1 MIWPEPWHFGQ
12 VWWTWK
18 RPLETRT
25 APWPWQVGQVLL
37 DVPGLQPVPWQ
48 DWHADLHRAAHGG
61 VLKRDFKLEAHV
73 VAADALLAGGTV
85 AAHAATAEDVAEDVA
100 EGALEVGAVHVAEPA
115 EAAGTARSAG
125 IHARLAVAVVGGA
138 LLVVGKH
145 GVGFTDFLELLFGDL
160 VTRIAVRMVLHGHA
174 AVGLLDVVGGSVLA
188 DAEHLVIIAIRH
200 YPIPAGSCPVFFLIF
215 SKLEKGRHRVSEPTL
230 RLMR

>member
-18 RPLETRT
+18 RPLETRRT
-25 APWPWQVGQVLL
+25 GLPRRAGLAARAVAGLAL
-37 DVPGLQPVPWQ
+37 VPGG
-48 DWHADLHRAAHGG
+48 HADLHRAAHGG

-73 VAADALLAGGTV
+73 VAADALLAGGTA

-100 EGALEVGAVHVAEPA
+100 EGALEVGAVHVAKA
-115 EAAGTARSAG
+115 TEAAGTAR
-125 IHARLAVAVVGGA
+125 HA
-138 LLVVGKH
+138 
-145 GVGFTDFLELLFGDL
+145 T
-160 VTRIAVRMVLHGHA
+160 I
-174 AVGLLDVVGGSVLA
+174 GLLDVVGGSVLA

-200 YPIPAGSCPVFFLIF
+200 YPIPAGSYPVFFLIF

>member
-1 MIWPEPWHFGQ
+1 MALRAGL
-12 VWWTWK
+12 VD
-18 RPLETRT
+18 LEETVGDAHGTMALTGRT
-25 APWPWQVGQVLL
+25 GLPRRAGLAARAVAGLAL
-37 DVPGLQPVPWQ
+37 VPGG
-48 DWHADLHRAAHGG
+48 HADLHRAAPGG

-73 VAADALLAGGTV
+73 VAADALLAGGTA

-100 EGALEVGAVHVAEPA
+100 EGALEVGAVHVAKA
-115 EAAGTARSAG
+115 TEAAGTARSAG

-174 AVGLLDVVGGSVLA
+174 TIGLLDVVGGSVLA

-200 YPIPAGSCPVFFLIF
+200 YPIPAGSYPVFFLIF